1 MEKEKI
7 LKQIESYLK
16 KYLKN
21 EKHILEAFN
30 VIAFVKKQKNID
42 NITQYITAT
51 SLLILSYIL
60 AFFVSSVF
68 NCILAVN
75 MTTSPFSLFNFI
87 ILSINILLFSL
98 IISPVNFG
106 YILMV
111 FNDFYESLQSDLSNL
126 FFFLN
131 NSSKK
136 LSFLVSTFI
145 INFITF
151 FILLVMIFL
160 LGILFS
166 FVNIR
171 FINIL
176 FYLITFTLFIN
187 LLGFNIT
194 MLFVFIKKVKSF
206 INSLVEYERIQYQYT
221 ENSNKEEIIKKFDLK
236 DINSVLLDTFFTTL
250 NIFFK
255 NYLKLTFTVLFSISG
270 IILLGFGVIFTLAI
284 GIPSVAILIR
294 KYL

>member
-1 MEKEKI
+1 MAREGI
-7 LKQIESYLK
+7 LKQIETYLK

-60 AFFVSSVF
+60 AFFISSIF
-68 NCILAVN
+68 NCILAIN
-75 MTTSPFSLFNFI
+75 MTTSPFSIFNFI
-87 ILSINILLFSL
+87 ILTINIFIYSL
-98 IISPVNFG
+98 IISPINFG
-106 YILMV
+106 YILMI
-111 FNDFYESLQSDLSNL
+111 FNDFYKNLQSDLGNL
-126 FFFLN
+126 FFFLS

-136 LSFLVSTFI
+136 ISFFISTFI

-151 FILLVMIFL
+151 FTFLISIFI

-166 FVNIR
+166 IVNIR
-171 FINIL
+171 FINIV
-176 FYLITFTLFIN
+176 FYLIIFVLFIN
-187 LLGFNIT
+187 LLAFNIV
-194 MLFVFIKKVKSF
+194 MLFVFIKKVEPF
-206 INSLVEYERIQYQYT
+206 INSLIEYEKIQYQYI
-221 ENSNKEEIIKKFDLK
+221 ENINKEEIIKKFELK
-236 DINSVLLDTFFTTL
+236 DINSVLQDSFLTAL

-255 NYLKLTFTVLFSISG
+255 NYFKLIFTVLFAISG
-270 IILLGFGVIFTLAI
+270 IILLGFGVIFTLAM
-284 GIPSVAILIR
+284 GIPAIAVLIR